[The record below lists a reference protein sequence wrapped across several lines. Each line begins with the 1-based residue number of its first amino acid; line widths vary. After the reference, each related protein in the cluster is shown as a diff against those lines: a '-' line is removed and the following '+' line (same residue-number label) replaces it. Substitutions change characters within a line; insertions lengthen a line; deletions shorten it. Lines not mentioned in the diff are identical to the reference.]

1 MTTSHL
7 DKSRVTKAFTDNSD
21 MGFIEAEQRLKGT
34 RVAVLVNG
42 ADLSSAAAQWCVL
55 TALNV
60 CRRTFGAATLA
71 LTQDVALKRA
81 LPGALTLA
89 TAART
94 MNAAVVHTVPET
106 ATHLI
111 CLGPAPES
119 KAFVVRCWWDGWL
132 AGIRPAW
139 DTSPLQQSWHP
150 LAGIAS
156 AGLAVREVFANV
168 RGIRAA
174 PRAASL
180 SLWEPWSDDIAAS
193 NGPHVVFG
201 LHSLWLVGLGHL
213 GQGIGWALSALP
225 MAGRIVLQDY
235 QKAGVE
241 NEPTGLVTWFKDVGE
256 RKTRIAAS
264 WLEHFG
270 WETDLVERRFGADLK
285 ATDRDPSVVVTAL
298 DSPAPRRL
306 VHGAGFAYMLDIGV
320 GHGPVDFESG
330 QLRVFARGDAAS
342 WQAADD
348 GRDVD
353 ALLRRQAYRELDA
366 CGAFTLADASVAVPF
381 VGAVMGALA
390 VAQLARL
397 GAMEPSIR
405 LMQIELG
412 APDLPSCGSMVAA
425 PTSNLGTKE
434 MDLRGGFTRL

>member
-1 MTTSHL
+1 
-7 DKSRVTKAFTDNSD
+7 
-21 MGFIEAEQRLKGT
+21 
-34 RVAVLVNG
+34 
-42 ADLSSAAAQWCVL
+42 
-55 TALNV
+55 
-60 CRRTFGAATLA
+60 
-71 LTQDVALKRA
+71 
-81 LPGALTLA
+81 
-89 TAART
+89 
-94 MNAAVVHTVPET
+94 
-106 ATHLI
+106 
-111 CLGPAPES
+111 
-119 KAFVVRCWWDGWL
+119 
-132 AGIRPAW
+132 
-139 DTSPLQQSWHP
+139 
-150 LAGIAS
+150 
-156 AGLAVREVFANV
+156 
-168 RGIRAA
+168 
-174 PRAASL
+174 
-180 SLWEPWSDDIAAS
+180 
-193 NGPHVVFG
+193 
-201 LHSLWLVGLGHL
+201 
-213 GQGIGWALSALP
+213 